1 MLEEVSMDVGGM
13 KIDSRDILTDDLIC
27 KIKNLNPALGTPDD
41 PEYERY
47 RKYRDEFENA
57 ELIVIDAQALNKSSI
72 TSLDLSGTTADVEAL
87 PSNYFQLIDNS
98 LDIAFGFDDFDF
110 YNTPVN
116 SNVGFEDFAEFGD
129 TDFSPFSSGSY

>member
-27 KIKNLNPALGTPDD
+27 KIKNLNPSLGTPDD

-47 RKYRDEFENA
+47 KKYRDEFENA

-72 TSLDLSGTTADVEAL
+72 TSLDLSGTTADVDPL
-87 PSNYFQLIDNS
+87 PANYFQQIDETMG
-98 LDIAFGFDDFDF
+98 IAFGNDEFNFCDDSENEYD
-110 YNTPVN
+110 
-116 SNVGFEDFAEFGD
+116 GFSEFSEFGE
-129 TDFSPFSSGSY
+129 TEFSPYSSGSY